1 MPNKFREPGHMDIK
15 IQNNENTLIGTL
27 RIKPNGILWRNANEK
42 NGYRKASLEQFI
54 EWNTASML
62 RFTATDRATK
72 STNTTSVDADTS
84 TL

>member
-54 EWNTASML
+54 EWMAQ
-62 RFTATDRATK
+62 DDK
-72 STNTTSVDADTS
+72 PKVKQ
-84 TL
+84 